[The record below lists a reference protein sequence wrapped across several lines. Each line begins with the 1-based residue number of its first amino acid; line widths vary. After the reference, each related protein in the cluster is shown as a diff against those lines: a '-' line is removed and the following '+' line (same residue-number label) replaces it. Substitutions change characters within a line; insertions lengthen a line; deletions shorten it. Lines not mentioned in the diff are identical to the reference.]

1 MINGLLINGAP
12 INAGSMGGGVGP
24 VEVEPR
30 PSILWRARVM
40 LGGVDVSDLLIGTI
54 RVEEERGA
62 AALADCSMLLDPGP
76 VNPLTY
82 TGNSLSIH
90 YVEWRESA
98 WVEYLLFSGWV
109 IRPSF
114 EPVQRIIDFEC
125 SDRIQDAVEALSVA
139 EVDALAGGY
148 WSPDLFEAP
157 EGRSRW
163 DYLQERLSTRA
174 ASLNRTAAGALVV
187 TPWAATAPAFVFG
200 EGVTMDGSLGWSPV
214 DLSDRVNVVE
224 LEALQRFPRLR
235 ERHQPFAWEHPA
247 VVGLSDIDGFC
258 FWHTETTELPDI
270 QMIEEGSEGAG
281 YQSILNAAWR
291 RLPLTTTDGQ
301 NTGSFCDPQFAWV
314 NNYGDLLLGGS
325 WISARRWVQPITEN
339 YRIRVEAP
347 QSVTDAG
354 EVIRRDRVA
363 VDSSDSERADTWGNE
378 TWTAPATDATQ
389 DALGDWVVDL
399 REAARWQQALTCAV
413 AIQRVQILAAHRGNR
428 LSWQVPT
435 SDAMGVT
442 LAHTLRVED
451 QRVVCEAPVW
461 MLVHELSIDEQTA
474 LTTIV
479 QGVSQGGGVIDDPI
493 TVPPAPP
500 STPEGDVPVLI
511 QLPTQLG
518 GKIDSPPYDEALDG
532 FAGNYPTIL
541 EPYPRRFQITAPEI
555 PADHQDEFEA
565 EATVTYRVAV
575 PNDRLEFL

>member
-12 INAGSMGGGVGP
+12 INAGSMGGGSAP
-24 VEVEPR
+24 VDVVPR
-30 PSILWRARVM
+30 TSILWRARVM
-40 LGGVDVSDLLIGTI
+40 LGGEDVSDLLIGTI

-76 VNPLTY
+76 VNPLSY
-82 TGNSLSIH
+82 TGKTLSIH
-90 YVEWRESA
+90 YLEWRDSA

-114 EPVQRIIDFEC
+114 EPVQRIVDFEC
-125 SDRIQDAVEALSVA
+125 SDRIQDAVEALSVP

-148 WSPDLFEAP
+148 WSEDLFEAP
-157 EGRSRW
+157 VGRSRW

-174 ASLNRTAAGALVV
+174 ASLNRTAAGTLVV

-270 QMIEEGSEGAG
+270 PMIEEGSDGAG
-281 YQSILNAAWR
+281 YQSILDAAWR
-291 RLPLTTTDGQ
+291 RLPLTETAGA

-314 NNYGDLLLGGS
+314 NNYPDLLLGGS

-347 QSVTDAG
+347 QSVADAG

-363 VDSSDSERADTWGNE
+363 LDSSDNDRADAWGSE
-378 TWTAPATDATQ
+378 AWTAPAVDATQ

-399 REAARWQQALTCAV
+399 RELGRWQQALTCAV

-451 QRVVCEAPVW
+451 QNVICEAPVW
-461 MLVHELSIDEQTA
+461 MLVHELSIDAQTA

-479 QGVSQGGGVIDDPI
+479 QGVSQGGGSINDPI

-500 STPEGDVPVLI
+500 STPAGDVPVLI

-565 EATVTYRVAV
+565 EAAVTYRVAV

>member
-1 MINGLLINGAP
+1 MINALLINGAP
-12 INAGSMGGGVGP
+12 INAGSMGGGGSAV
-24 VEVEPR
+24 VVEPR
-30 PSILWRARVM
+30 VSILWRARVM
-40 LGGVDVSDLLIGTI
+40 LDGVDVSDLLIGNI

-62 AALADCSMLLDPGP
+62 ASLADCAILLDPGP
-76 VNPLTY
+76 VNPLSY
-82 TGNSLSIH
+82 TGKPLTIH
-90 YVEWRESA
+90 YVEWRAGA

-114 EPVQRIIDFEC
+114 EPVDRTVAFEC

-139 EVDALAGGY
+139 QVDALAGGY
-148 WSPDLFEAP
+148 WSEDLFEAP

-200 EGVTMDGSLGWSPV
+200 EGVTMDRSLGWSPV

-247 VVGLSDIDGFC
+247 VEGLSDIDGFC
-258 FWHTETTELPDI
+258 FWHTQTTELPDI
-270 QMIEEGSEGAG
+270 PMIEEGSEGAG
-281 YQSILNAAWR
+281 YQAILNANWR
-291 RLPLTTTDGQ
+291 RLPLTELGGQ
-301 NTGSFCDPQFAWV
+301 NAGSYCDPQFAWV
-314 NNYGDLLLGGS
+314 NNYPDLLLGGE
-325 WISARRWVQPITEN
+325 WTSARRWVQPVTEL

-347 QSVTDAG
+347 QSVADAG

-363 VDSSDSERADTWGNE
+363 VDSSDNDRADTWGE
-378 TWTAPATDATQ
+378 EAWTAPAADATQ

-451 QRVVCEAPVW
+451 QGVICEAPVW

-474 LTTIV
+474 LTTVV
-479 QGVSQGGGVIDDPI
+479 QGVSQGGGTINDPI

-500 STPEGDVPVLI
+500 STPAGEVPLLI

-518 GKIDSPPYDEALDG
+518 GQAESPPYDDELLG
-532 FAGNYPTIL
+532 FSGNYPTIL
-541 EPYPRRFQITAPEI
+541 EPYPRRFDVPIAEI
-555 PADHQDEFEA
+555 PADHQDEYEA

-575 PNDRLEFL
+575 PNDLLEFV